1 MSKNI
6 VDLIK
11 FRQSA
16 LDNSS
21 KDDVLEISH
30 LFRDSIDPVRF
41 FSESYFTEGI
51 DVLLKTA
58 FARFAGQDDHGVV
71 KLTQNMG
78 GGKTHSM
85 ITLGLLAKHPEH
97 RKRFLGENSF
107 EGDVRVIGFTG
118 RQTDTNLGIWGELAK
133 QLGKEEDFKEY
144 YNPQFAAPGSEAW
157 ITMLQGT
164 PTLILLDEIPP
175 YLVNAKSKTVG
186 NSDLS
191 QVTGIALSNLFNALN
206 DSRLSNVLI
215 VVADLAG
222 SHAEGSEMIKEV
234 IKNLGS
240 EMRRVSLDLTP
251 VNNQSNELVEILK
264 TKLIE
269 VIPSED
275 AIREVADEYK
285 KVLTEAKQMGLVN
298 VEPAQFA
305 SLIVKNY
312 PFHPS
317 FIDLYNRFKENEG
330 FQQTR
335 GVIRLVRSMVQD
347 IHETKTNLQLI
358 SPQDINLSNQRL
370 RTEIEQLNPSLA
382 PATRHDIHNLDGNSV
397 AQLNSAKRGDVL
409 VEDIARLLLVS
420 SLSSVPNGLKGLN
433 ETEITAI
440 IARPGVK
447 VTDIRSAREQLF
459 NEAWYLATDK
469 DNRLFFQQNQN
480 LNAQLKALV
489 ESYDEESARKEVR
502 AYLESELK
510 PTVGDLYQK
519 VQVFPGIEELDINAK
534 QVTLIVTEPSHFEE
548 GLSHEVRQYWSE
560 HSYKNRFLFLSG
572 ERQTWDSLIE
582 AFKELKAVNTVIS
595 VMIDERV
602 SENDPQYKKAIDKRD
617 KTYIQIT
624 SAVRETF
631 ITLYFPRGD
640 NGGDR
645 LDKTEI
651 SFQFT
656 GNNFDAEKQI
666 RAALIE
672 ERKFSTSQDIES
684 ASFRDKVEERLF
696 GPQQKEINW
705 NDLLNNAAANCAWSW
720 HHPNALND
728 LRSRALQEGYWRDN
742 GGYIERGPFAKEP
755 TSVEINSLDYDR
767 DTKETTL
774 KLTAKYGDK
783 IYFDTNENVSEQS
796 KLVENPD
803 FFKVKSRNC
812 YFLCVDSRGEH
823 DTGASVRY
831 QVPFQINHDFR
842 STGNGQE
849 MTLQVNNDAEIRYTT
864 DSSDPRQNGGIYD
877 SVITVP
883 QGTRFIRVV
892 AHLEDDYGTVEDLQV
907 PSSDNKV
914 TIDDHKPLE
923 YNVRTQTSDNAETY
937 TMLDKLAETN
947 TKISP
952 ITVGLTVGGDS
963 NNYVSIAL
971 GEKVELTSDQIR
983 QIIKNIREVLSAD
996 EQNISIELTTRKLK
1010 FQNGTAFKQ
1019 YADYSHID
1027 IAKVNPNDISQK

>member
-30 LFRDSIDPVRF
+30 LFRDSIDPERF

-97 RKRFLGENSF
+97 RKRFLGDNSF

-157 ITMLQGT
+157 ITMLQGA

-206 DSRLSNVLI
+206 DSRLANVLI

-269 VIPSED
+269 VMPSED

-347 IHETKTNLQLI
+347 IHETKANLQLI

-409 VEDIARLLLVS
+409 VEDVARLLLVS

-447 VTDIRSAREQLF
+447 VTDIRSAREQLYG
-459 NEAWYLATDK
+459 EAWYLATDK

-519 VQVFPGIEELDINAK
+519 VQVFPGIEEFDINAK

-560 HSYKNRFLFLSG
+560 HSYKNRFLFMSG

-595 VMIDERV
+595 VMIDERA
-602 SENDPQYKKAIDKRD
+602 SESDPQYKKAIDKRD

-640 NGGDR
+640 NSGDR

-696 GPQQKEINW
+696 GSQQKEINW
-705 NDLLNNAAANCAWSW
+705 NDLLNNAAANCSWSW
-720 HHPNALND
+720 HLTEQPKFRGSLHP
-728 LRSRALQEGYWRDN
+728 
-742 GGYIERGPFAKEP
+742 
-755 TSVEINSLDYDR
+755 TV
-767 DTKETTL
+767 
-774 KLTAKYGDK
+774 LTASHPYLHLQAQAAAS
-783 IYFDTNENVSEQS
+783 TPSCE
-796 KLVENPD
+796 LVE
-803 FFKVKSRNC
+803 V
-812 YFLCVDSRGEH
+812 
-823 DTGASVRY
+823 
-831 QVPFQINHDFR
+831 
-842 STGNGQE
+842 
-849 MTLQVNNDAEIRYTT
+849 
-864 DSSDPRQNGGIYD
+864 
-877 SVITVP
+877 VIFEP
-883 QGTRFIRVV
+883 
-892 AHLEDDYGTVEDLQV
+892 
-907 PSSDNKV
+907 
-914 TIDDHKPLE
+914 
-923 YNVRTQTSDNAETY
+923 
-937 TMLDKLAETN
+937 
-947 TKISP
+947 
-952 ITVGLTVGGDS
+952 
-963 NNYVSIAL
+963 
-971 GEKVELTSDQIR
+971 
-983 QIIKNIREVLSAD
+983 
-996 EQNISIELTTRKLK
+996 
-1010 FQNGTAFKQ
+1010 
-1019 YADYSHID
+1019 
-1027 IAKVNPNDISQK
+1027 